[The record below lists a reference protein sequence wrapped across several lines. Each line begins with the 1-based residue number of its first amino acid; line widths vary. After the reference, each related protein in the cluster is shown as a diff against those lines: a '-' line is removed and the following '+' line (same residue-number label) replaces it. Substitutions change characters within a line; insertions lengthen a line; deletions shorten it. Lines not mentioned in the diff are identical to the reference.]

1 MLARSGVTGPAQVFE
16 GRWGLFASHVQ
27 DPAAHR
33 DFARINADLGS
44 HWESRNSSFKPFP
57 AAHVIHPYISAAI
70 LLRDKHAIQPGE
82 IESVECPV
90 TGFILSIVCEPIAE
104 KHAPASDSHG
114 RVSLQY
120 SVAEALFFGE
130 LGKQAYSDQSRRN
143 PDILALARKIRYHVD
158 PDYPGP
164 GRFKGAVK
172 VTLKDGRQFAEVEEY
187 NRGSAENPMTYAEL
201 RAKFEDN
208 AGGLLSADRRA
219 RLADEI
225 QRLEALPDAKVLVQ
239 LAT

>member
-1 MLARSGVTGPAQVFE
+1 
-16 GRWGLFASHVQ
+16 
-27 DPAAHR
+27 
-33 DFARINADLGS
+33 LGS

-70 LLRDKHAIQPGE
+70 RLRSKLSIQPAE
-82 IESVECPV
+82 IESVDCPV
-90 TGFILSIVCEPIAE
+90 TSFIVSIVCEPIAV

-130 LGKQAYSDQSRRN
+130 LGKHAYSEQSRRN
-143 PDILALARKIRYHVD
+143 PEILTLARKVRYHVD

-164 GRFKGAVK
+164 GRFKGAVT
-172 VTLKDGRQFAEVEEY
+172 VTLKDGRQLTEVEEY
-187 NRGSAENPMTYAEL
+187 NRGSAENPMTYQEL
-201 RAKFEDN
+201 RAKFDEN
-208 AGGLLSADRRA
+208 ASGFLSADARA
-219 RLADEI
+219 RVADEVR
-225 QRLEALPDAKVLVQ
+225 RLETLPDAKVLLQ